1 MMYDQSDGGLRFR
14 KFCTVSLGWWH
25 TYKHVALKIWDTFA
39 ETIWAPL
46 FHFLYPGVKFFRKS
60 KALTHVL
67 ALYQCCMEGYKD
79 ICQPLREL
87 AEDPAVSTSV
97 KMAIR
102 ELLFVFDFA
111 LPVVTLTLLSC
122 FRSDVVWLQSQCHY
136 ELIPQPI

>member
-1 MMYDQSDGGLRFR
+1 MMYDKSDGGLKFR
-14 KFCTVSLGWWH
+14 KYCTVSLGWWH

-39 ETIWAPL
+39 LTIWAPL
-46 FHFLYPGVKFFRKS
+46 FHFLYPGETFYRQS
-60 KALTHVL
+60 KNLMHVL

-79 ICQPLREL
+79 ICVTFRRL
-87 AEDPAVSTSV
+87 AENPSVTVAV

-122 FRSDVVWLQSQCHY
+122 CCVSQQCRRKILVFRVRAF
-136 ELIPQPI
+136 